1 MRTYLTILFIFVFL
15 FVLVLSLFLQLY
27 LYPEFFSNYYFRDG
41 MLKNGDWIR
50 YNELALL
57 QLSEMLE
64 GGLSKWSLYPLANDK
79 ISTHSISGIT
89 SLYYYLTNSDKPYFV
104 APFHA
109 FIHATTCLYLLLTIT
124 YITKIK
130 RLPIIAI
137 LIFLSLPSASI
148 YFTHI
153 NKEIYFWFSISII
166 FYNSTLF
173 LNINSKDIKYTK
185 YTFINLLL
193 LFIAVFLIFV
203 LRPQFAQVFALFYIL
218 ILLIKITY
226 NLIFNRLF
234 LYSYLILLSFL
245 TLFISIYVS
254 PVQKSLIASISDN
267 YQVVG
272 SELTFNNSLTDNEK
286 VEIIKKKFN
295 FFINDT
301 KSLHGTISWKKNK
314 LIPDEIDRVFFTIY
328 KVRENFK
335 LREKISIDSN
345 RSLNSVTS
353 IILYFPESII
363 KGYFLPF
370 YKDWFKNNEIV
381 GSKAKFLF
389 IYEMLVTYIG
399 LIFFITFFFNKFN
412 YNLLYLFLFSSLFIS
427 IIIYLYP
434 NIGTLFRYRFYFIN
448 IISITGWTFLLS
460 YLIEFYKIKKI

>member
-1 MRTYLTILFIFVFL
+1 
-15 FVLVLSLFLQLY
+15 
-27 LYPEFFSNYYFRDG
+27 

-89 SLYYYLTNSDKPYFV
+89 SLYYYITNSDKPYYV
-104 APFHA
+104 VPFHA

-130 RLPIIAI
+130 RLPIFAV

-173 LNINSKDIKYTK
+173 LNINSNDIKYTK
-185 YTFINLLL
+185 FTIINLIL
-193 LFIAVFLIFV
+193 LFIAVFFV
-203 LRPQFAQVFALFYIL
+203 FILRPQFAQVFALFYIL

-226 NLIFNRLF
+226 NLVFYKLF
-234 LYSYLILLSFL
+234 IYSYLVILSFL
-245 TLFISIYVS
+245 TLFIFIYTS
-254 PVQKSLIASISDN
+254 PIQKSLIASITKN

-272 SELTFNNSLTDNEK
+272 SELIFNNTLTDNEK

-301 KSLHGTISWKKNK
+301 KSLHGTITWKKNK
-314 LIPDEIDRVFFTIY
+314 LVPNEIDRVFFTIH

-335 LREKISIDSN
+335 LNEKISIDSN
-345 RSLNSVTS
+345 KSLNSVNS
-353 IILYFPESII
+353 IILYFPEAVI

-370 YKDWFKNNEIV
+370 YNDWFKNNEIV
-381 GSKAKFLF
+381 GSKAQFLF

-399 LIFFITFFFNKFN
+399 LIFFICFFFIKFN
-412 YNLLYLFLFSSLFIS
+412 YNLLYLFIFSTLFIS

-448 IISITGWTFLLS
+448 MIGITGWAFLLS
-460 YLIEFYKIKKI
+460 YLIEFYKIKRI